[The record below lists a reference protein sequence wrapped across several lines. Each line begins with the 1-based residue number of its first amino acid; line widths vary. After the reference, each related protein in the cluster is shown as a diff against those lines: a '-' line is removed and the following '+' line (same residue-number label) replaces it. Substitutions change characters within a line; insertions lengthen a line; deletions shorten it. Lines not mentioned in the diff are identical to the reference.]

1 LADQS
6 KDNMQRY
13 RFKAKTK
20 VGETRKGIVEAQSE
34 SSAVQVLR
42 DQKLIII
49 ELHELAVGKSFFSFG
64 QKVKFDDIV
73 NFTRQLSTMIG
84 AGLPLTD
91 ALAILQIQVSPNLQ
105 VKVADILRS
114 IEGGSTFA
122 DALTKHQDTFSRV
135 YIALVRAGEAA
146 GVLDTILI
154 RLADT
159 LEKQREF
166 REKTKGAMIYPVIV
180 LIGMLL
186 VATVMMIFVLPKLTL
201 MYKDFD
207 IKLPF
212 LTQALISISD
222 FMVNFWYILGLLI
235 AGGVYTFNWWR
246 NTKMG
251 AYQWD
256 GLVFKLPIFGKIKSM
271 VLMAEFSRTLALLA
285 SAGVSLVE
293 ALGIV
298 KEVADSE
305 IMRRALGEIAKDVEK
320 GNPLAISL
328 AKHPVFPM
336 IVSQMTSVGEQT
348 GKLDEILTRV
358 AGYFEN
364 ESEHAIKNLSTAME
378 PIIMLLLGVG
388 VGLLVVAIIVPIY
401 NLTSAF

>member
-1 LADQS
+1 
-6 KDNMQRY
+6 MERF
-13 RFKAKTK
+13 RFKARTDK
-20 VGETRKGIVEAQSE
+20 GEVRKGVVEAQSE

-42 DQKLIII
+42 DQKLIIV
-49 ELHELAVGKSFFSFG
+49 ELHALSVGKSMFAFG
-64 QKVKFDDIV
+64 QKVKFDDVV

-91 ALAILQIQVSPNLQ
+91 ALSILQMQVPLALQ
-105 VKVADILRS
+105 SKVADVLRS

-122 DALTKHQDTFSRV
+122 DALVHHPETFSRV
-135 YIALVRAGEAA
+135 YIALVRAGESA
-146 GVLDTILI
+146 GVLDTILL

-180 LIGMLL
+180 LVGMAI
-186 VATVMMIFVLPKLTL
+186 VTTVMMIFVLPKLTV

-207 IKLPF
+207 IELPF
-212 LTQALISISD
+212 ITKVLIGVSD
-222 FMVNFWYILGLLI
+222 FMVNFWYLMGMAIIG
-235 AGGVYTFNWWR
+235 AYYAFSNWKK
-246 NTKMG
+246 TKLG

-256 GLVFKLPIFGKIKSM
+256 VIILKLPIFGRIKSM
-271 VLMAEFSRTLALLA
+271 ILMAEFSRTLALLA

-293 ALGIV
+293 SLGIV
-298 KEVADSE
+298 REVADSE
-305 IMRRALGEIAKDVEK
+305 VMRRALEEVAKDVEK
-320 GNPLAISL
+320 GNSLAVSL

-348 GKLDEILTRV
+348 GKLDEILNRV

-364 ESEHAIKNLSTAME
+364 ESEHVIKNLSTAME
-378 PIIMLLLGVG
+378 PLIMVLLGLGVG
-388 VGLLVVAIIVPIY
+388 FLIVAIIVPIY

>member
-1 LADQS
+1 ML
-6 KDNMQRY
+6 RF
-13 RFKAKTK
+13 RFKAKSQD
-20 VGETRKGIVEAQSE
+20 GSLRKGIVEAQSE
-34 SSAVQVLR
+34 ATAITVLR
-42 DQKLIII
+42 EQKLVII
-49 ELHELAVGKSFFSFG
+49 ELHELSSGKSMFSG
-64 QKVKFDDIV
+64 SQKVKFDDVV

-91 ALAILQIQVSPNLQ
+91 ALSILQIQVPPALQ
-105 VKVADILRS
+105 SKVADVLRS

-122 DALTKHQDTFSRV
+122 NALTHHTDTFSRV
-135 YIALVRAGEAA
+135 YISLVRAGEAA
-146 GVLDTILI
+146 GVLDTILM

-166 REKTKGAMIYPVIV
+166 REKTKGALIYPVIV

-186 VATVMMIFVLPKLTL
+186 VSAVMMIFVLPKLTV
-201 MYKDFD
+201 MYQDFNVE
-207 IKLPF
+207 LP
-212 LTQALISISD
+212 LITQVLITVST
-222 FMVNFWYILGLLI
+222 FMSKSWYVMAALI
-235 AGGVYTFNWWR
+235 AGGVYVFNKWR
-246 NTKMG
+246 KTKMG
-251 AYQWD
+251 AYQYD
-256 GLVFKLPIFGKIKSM
+256 VMLLKLPVFGKIKSM

-293 ALGIV
+293 SLEIV
-298 KEVADSE
+298 TEVADSE
-305 IMRRALGEIAKDVEK
+305 VMRRALQEVTKDVEK
-320 GNPLAISL
+320 GNPLATSL

-348 GKLDEILTRV
+348 GKLDEILNRV

-378 PIIMLLLGVG
+378 PIIMVVLGVG
-388 VGLLVVAIIVPIY
+388 VGFLIVAIVVPIY

>member
-1 LADQS
+1 
-6 KDNMQRY
+6 MERF
-13 RFKAKTK
+13 RFKARTSN
-20 VGETRKGIVEAQSE
+20 GELKKGVVEAQSE
-34 SSAVQVLR
+34 STAVQVLR
-42 DQKLIII
+42 DQKLIIV
-49 ELHELAVGKSFFSFG
+49 ELHALSVGKSMFSFG
-64 QKVKFDDIV
+64 QKVKFDDVV

-91 ALAILQIQVSPNLQ
+91 ALSILQLQ
-105 VKVADILRS
+105 VPLAMQSKVADVLRS

-122 DALTKHQDTFSRV
+122 DALVHHPETFSRV
-135 YIALVRAGEAA
+135 YVALVRAGESA

-166 REKTKGAMIYPVIV
+166 REKTKGAMIYPIIV
-180 LIGMLL
+180 LIGMGI
-186 VATVMMIFVLPKLTL
+186 VTTVMMIFVLPKLTV

-212 LTQALISISD
+212 ITQLLINMSD
-222 FMVNFWYILGLLI
+222 FMVNFWYLLGLGI
-235 AGGVYTFNWWR
+235 AGAVYGFNAWKK
-246 NTKMG
+246 TKVG

-256 GLVFKLPIFGKIKSM
+256 VIILKLPIFGKIKSM

-293 ALGIV
+293 SLGIV
-298 KEVADSE
+298 REVADSE
-305 IMRRALGEIAKDVEK
+305 VMRRALDEVAKDVEK
-320 GNPLAISL
+320 GNSLAVSL

-348 GKLDEILTRV
+348 GKLDEILNRV

-364 ESEHAIKNLSTAME
+364 ESEHVIKNLSTAME
-378 PIIMLLLGVG
+378 PLIMVLLGLGVG
-388 VGLLVVAIIVPIY
+388 FLIVAIIVPIY

>member
-1 LADQS
+1 
-6 KDNMQRY
+6 MQRF
-13 RFKAKTK
+13 RFKARTNE
-20 VGETRKGIVEAQSE
+20 GEVRKGVVEAQSE
-34 SSAVQVLR
+34 QSAVQVLR
-42 DQKLIII
+42 DQKMIII
-49 ELHELAVGKSFFSFG
+49 ELHELGNTKSLFSIS
-64 QKVKFDDIV
+64 QKVKFDDVV

-91 ALAILQIQVSPNLQ
+91 ALSILQVQVPPALQ
-105 VKVADILRS
+105 SKVADVLRS

-122 DALTKHQDTFSRV
+122 DSLKHHPETFSRV
-135 YIALVRAGEAA
+135 YIALVSAGEAA

-166 REKTKGAMIYPVIV
+166 REKTKGALIYPVIV
-180 LIGMLL
+180 VIGMLL
-186 VATVMMIFVLPKLTL
+186 VASVMMIFVLPKLTV
-201 MYKDFD
+201 MYQDFD
-207 IKLPF
+207 VELPVVTKILIGVSTF
-212 LTQALISISD
+212 MSQSWYLMALI
-222 FMVNFWYILGLLI
+222 I
-235 AGGVYTFNWWR
+235 AGLVYGFGRWKK
-246 NTKMG
+246 TKVGSFQFDAMV
-251 AYQWD
+251 
-256 GLVFKLPIFGKIKSM
+256 LKLPIFGKIKSM
-271 VLMAEFSRTLALLA
+271 VLMSEFSRTLALLA

-293 ALGIV
+293 SLEIV

-305 IMRRALGEIAKDVEK
+305 VMRKALGEVAKDVEK
-320 GNPLAISL
+320 GNSLATSL

-348 GKLDEILTRV
+348 GKLDEILNRV

-378 PIIMLLLGVG
+378 PIIMVILGVG
-388 VGLLVVAIIVPIY
+388 VGFLIVAIIVPIY

>member
-1 LADQS
+1 ML
-6 KDNMQRY
+6 RY
-13 RFKAKTK
+13 RFKAKTRE
-20 VGETRKGIVEAQSE
+20 GGLRKGVVEAQSE
-34 SSAVQVLR
+34 ANAIQVLR
-42 DQKLIII
+42 DQKLVII
-49 ELHELAVGKSFFSFG
+49 ELHELGANKSIFSMG
-64 QKVKFDDIV
+64 QKVKFDDVV

-91 ALAILQIQVSPNLQ
+91 ALSILQVQVPPALQ
-105 VKVADILRS
+105 TKVADVLRS

-122 DALTKHQDTFSRV
+122 NALTHHTETFSRV
-135 YIALVRAGEAA
+135 YISLVRAGEAA
-146 GVLDTILI
+146 GVLDTILM

-166 REKTKGAMIYPVIV
+166 REKTKGALIYPVIV

-186 VATVMMIFVLPKLTL
+186 VSAVMMIFVLPKLTV
-201 MYKDFD
+201 MYEDFQVELPA
-207 IKLPF
+207 ITKL
-212 LTQALISISD
+212 LIGVST
-222 FMVNFWYILGLLI
+222 FMSNFWYIGAAFI
-235 AGGVYTFNWWR
+235 AGGIYVFNRWR
-246 NTKMG
+246 KTKVG
-251 AYQWD
+251 AYQYD
-256 GLVFKLPIFGKIKSM
+256 VILLKLPIFGKIKSM

-293 ALGIV
+293 SLEIV
-298 KEVADSE
+298 TEVADSE
-305 IMRRALGEIAKDVEK
+305 VMRRALGEVSKDVEK
-320 GNPLAISL
+320 GNPLATSL

-348 GKLDEILTRV
+348 GKLDEILNRV

-378 PIIMLLLGVG
+378 PIIMVVLGVG
-388 VGLLVVAIIVPIY
+388 VGFLIVAIVVPIY

>member
-1 LADQS
+1 
-6 KDNMQRY
+6 MQRF
-13 RFKAKTK
+13 RFKARSQK
-20 VGETRKGIVEAQSE
+20 GELRKGIVEAQSQV
-34 SSAVQVLR
+34 SAVQVLR
-42 DQKLIII
+42 DQKLVII
-49 ELHELAVGKSFFSFG
+49 EIHELGENKSIFAMG
-64 QKVKFDDIV
+64 RKIKFEDIV

-91 ALAILQIQVSPNLQ
+91 ALSILQMQVPPALQ
-105 VKVADILRS
+105 SKVADILRS

-122 DALTKHQDTFSRV
+122 DALVNHQETFSRV

-146 GVLDTILI
+146 GVLDTILV

-180 LIGMLL
+180 LVGMLL
-186 VATVMMIFVLPKLTL
+186 VSIVMMIFVLPKLTV
-201 MYKDFD
+201 MYKDFNVE
-207 IKLPF
+207 LPF
-212 LTQALISISD
+212 VTKILMNTSD
-222 FMVNFWYILGLLI
+222 FMVKYWYMMAVMGFLAVYGFKKWKQTKLGAFQYDAMIL
-235 AGGVYTFNWWR
+235 
-246 NTKMG
+246 
-251 AYQWD
+251 
-256 GLVFKLPIFGKIKSM
+256 KLPIFGKIKSM
-271 VLMAEFSRTLALLA
+271 ILMAEFNRTLALLA

-293 ALGIV
+293 SLTIV
-298 KEVADSE
+298 REVADSE
-305 IMRRALGEIAKDVEK
+305 VMRRALDVVAKDVEK
-320 GNPLAISL
+320 GNTLATSL

-348 GKLDEILTRV
+348 GKLDEILNRV

-378 PIIMLLLGVG
+378 PIIMVILGVG
-388 VGLLVVAIIVPIY
+388 VGFLIVAIIVPIY

>member
-1 LADQS
+1 ML
-6 KDNMQRY
+6 RF
-13 RFKAKTK
+13 RFKAKTPD
-20 VGETRKGIVEAQSE
+20 GGTRKGVVEAQSE
-34 SSAVQVLR
+34 LTAAQVLR
-42 DQKLIII
+42 DQKLVIID
-49 ELHELAVGKSFFSFG
+49 LHELGANKSLFSIG
-64 QKVKFDDIV
+64 QKVKFDDVV

-91 ALAILQIQVSPNLQ
+91 ALSILQVQVPPALQ
-105 VKVADILRS
+105 SKVADVLRS

-122 DALTKHQDTFSRV
+122 NALTHHTDTFSRV
-135 YIALVRAGEAA
+135 YISLVRAGEAA
-146 GVLDTILI
+146 GVLDTILM

-166 REKTKGAMIYPVIV
+166 REKTKGALIYPVIV

-186 VATVMMIFVLPKLTL
+186 VSAVMMIFVLPKLTV
-201 MYKDFD
+201 MYEDFQVE
-207 IKLPF
+207 LP
-212 LTQALISISD
+212 LITKVLIGVST
-222 FMVNFWYILGLLI
+222 FMSKFWYIMALMI
-235 AGGVYTFNWWR
+235 AGGVYAFNKWR
-246 NTKMG
+246 QTKVG
-251 AYQWD
+251 SYQYD
-256 GLVFKLPIFGKIKSM
+256 VLLLKLPIFGKIKSM

-293 ALGIV
+293 SLEIV

-305 IMRRALGEIAKDVEK
+305 VMRRALGEVAKDVEK
-320 GNPLAISL
+320 GNPLATSL

-348 GKLDEILTRV
+348 GKLDEILNRV

-378 PIIMLLLGVG
+378 PIIMVVLGVG
-388 VGLLVVAIIVPIY
+388 VGFLIVAIVVPIY

>member
-1 LADQS
+1 
-6 KDNMQRY
+6 MQRF
-13 RFKAKTK
+13 RFKARTLEG
-20 VGETRKGIVEAQSE
+20 VLRKGIVEAQSE
-34 SSAVQVLR
+34 QSAVQVLR
-42 DQKLIII
+42 DQKMIIV
-49 ELHELAVGKSFFSFG
+49 ELHELGNTKSMFSIG
-64 QKVKFDDIV
+64 QKVKFDDVV

-91 ALAILQIQVSPNLQ
+91 ALSILQVQVPPALQ
-105 VKVADILRS
+105 NKVADVLRS

-122 DALTKHQDTFSRV
+122 NALKHHPETFSRV
-135 YIALVRAGEAA
+135 YIALVSAGEAA

-166 REKTKGAMIYPVIV
+166 REKTKGALIYPVIV
-180 LIGMLL
+180 VIGMLL
-186 VATVMMIFVLPKLTL
+186 VASVMMIFVLPKLTV

-207 IKLPF
+207 VELPF
-212 LTQALISISD
+212 VTKVLINTST
-222 FMVNFWYILGLLI
+222 FMSKFWYLMAVFIFI
-235 AGGVYTFNWWR
+235 GVYAFKQWKK
-246 NTKMG
+246 TKMG
-251 AYQWD
+251 SYQYD
-256 GLVFKLPIFGKIKSM
+256 ALVLKLPIFGKIKSM

-293 ALGIV
+293 ALNIV
-298 KEVADSE
+298 QEVADSE
-305 IMRRALGEIAKDVEK
+305 VMRKALGEVAKDVEK
-320 GNPLAISL
+320 GNSLATSL
-328 AKHPVFPM
+328 AKHTVFPM

-348 GKLDEILTRV
+348 GKLDEILNRV

-378 PIIMLLLGVG
+378 PIIMVILGAGVG
-388 VGLLVVAIIVPIY
+388 FLIVAIIVPIY